1 MARRRLNVSKSL
13 CLSGAFGLHTQV
25 SPWRSFAWRLHD
37 GHHFMRRSPTRK
49 RSKNALR
56 HARRSGFLRLLAWA
70 CRALPARH
78 THGKK
83 FWWIRGHSG
92 RRCVEGVC
100 VECIDIDSMRKMA
113 VELGIW
119 QGWQAGLRLKETNSV
134 QCSPSVLFADNGPF
148 FARFCSL
155 AWNANECSD
164 GAFDGNKE
172 A

>member
-1 MARRRLNVSKSL
+1 MARRRLNFSKSL

-25 SPWRSFAWRLHD
+25 SPCRSFAWRLHD
-37 GHHFMRRSPTRK
+37 GHHCMRRRPTCKPIENRAATREAVRFFFGFWPGRAE
-49 RSKNALR
+49 RSSHSIR
-56 HARRSGFLRLLAWA
+56 ME
-70 CRALPARH
+70 

-119 QGWQAGLRLKETNSV
+119 QGWQAGHLLKEMDSFSV
-134 QCSPSVLFADNGPF
+134 PF
-148 FARFCSL
+148 FGLVPPR
-155 AWNANECSD
+155 
-164 GAFDGNKE
+164 
-172 A
+172 